1 MVKLVKQW
9 PQSIVAHLLGKNEF
23 LCWRQCC
30 VQYNGVYKVLSK
42 PLGDRARKGVVGRKA
57 NPNWKENLFE

>member
-1 MVKLVKQW
+1 M
-9 PQSIVAHLLGKNEF
+9 
-23 LCWRQCC
+23 
-30 VQYNGVYKVLSK
+30 QYNGVYKVLSK